1 MTFRCTEA
9 VLLIGFNRPEL
20 LAEVIERIRAV
31 APPRVYLA
39 VDGARDG
46 RPGEADKVR
55 TCQELAGALDWGCE
69 VFTLFREQNLGCGRG
84 VSGAIDWFFEH
95 EERGIILEDD
105 ILPEPDFFPYV
116 TAMLDRYA
124 SDTRVASITGT
135 NFIPLAEQRDASAP
149 RLTRVP
155 LVWGW
160 ATWRRVWHEYRFDI
174 AGWRDGWDSRAMKN
188 AMGGTHPAK
197 LLWSAN
203 FDLMARHAIDTW
215 DLQFVYACMHEGQL
229 TVAPPVNLVENVGF
243 RADATHTQRRPA
255 YLQQTGPFTLP
266 EPCPALTLDEK
277 ADRWLMRNVYEA
289 SYPGLV
295 RLATRYV
302 RRTLGRKS

>member
-1 MTFRCTEA
+1 MTFRCAEA

-20 LAEVIERIRAV
+20 LAESIERIRAV

-39 VDGARDG
+39 VDGPRDG
-46 RPGEADKVR
+46 REGEAYKVR
-55 TCQELAGALDWGCE
+55 SCQELAGALDWGCE
-69 VFTLFREQNLGCGRG
+69 VRTLFREQNLGCGRG
-84 VSGAIDWFFEH
+84 VSGAIDWFFAH

-105 ILPEPDFFPYV
+105 IRPEHDFFPY
-116 TAMLDRYA
+116 AEEMLDRYA

-135 NFIPLAEQRDASAP
+135 NFIPSADQRDASAP

-174 AGWRDGWDSRAMKN
+174 SGWREGWDSRAMKN

-215 DLQFVYACMHEGQL
+215 DLQFVYACMREGQL

-255 YLQQTGPFTLP
+255 YLQQAGTFTLP
-266 EPCPALTLDEK
+266 EPCPDLTLDEK